1 MIYSSIFYFKKISK
15 IGGTEQ
21 FLYEIAKKY
30 KDWDITVFFDE
41 ADKNQLK
48 RLKQLVRCKKRIKGE
63 KIMCKKAF
71 FNFNIDAIDD
81 IESTEN
87 YYAFVS
93 HANYEEIGYK
103 PPIEHPKLNH
113 FIGVSQFATD
123 KLNEY
128 GNKLGLNFKAVK
140 CYDPLTL
147 EPKQKVPIIVS
158 ACRLDDKV
166 KGGERTLKLID
177 ALDRYCEKNNRQY
190 LWLIFTNKTSIE
202 LTSPNAIYMQPRVD
216 VRPYIAMADW
226 VAQLSNDMETYCYTT
241 NEANGY
247 GVPIITTPLSVYK
260 ELPVTDNERIVLD
273 WDCSNVDEIARLIF
287 EKEVKPF
294 NYNPPKD
301 EWDKFLA
308 NDKSN
313 YEEEKNMKVKVRCVR
328 DYFDLKLNKLIQP
341 KEDDENY
348 ERIIT
353 RERAEEIIDKTDG
366 AIEIIETIKEQKET
380 ADIPK
385 KSTIK
390 KQPKKEKAVR

>member
-1 MIYSSIFYFKKISK
+1 MIYSNIFYFKKISK

-30 KDWDITVFFDE
+30 KDWDITIFFDE
-41 ADKNQLK
+41 ADYNQLK
-48 RLKQLVRCKKRIKGE
+48 RLKKYVRCKKRIKSE
-63 KIMCKKAF
+63 KVICNRAF
-71 FNFNIDAIDD
+71 FNFNIDMIDD
-81 IESTEN
+81 VESTEN

-103 PPIEHPKLNH
+103 PPINHPKLNH
-113 FIGVSQFATD
+113 FIGVSQFATN
-123 KLNEY
+123 KLDEY
-128 GNKLGLNFKAVK
+128 GKKIGMNIKTIK

-147 EPKQKVPIIVS
+147 EPKQKVLIIVS

-177 ALDRYCEKNNRQY
+177 ALDRYCEKHNRQY
-190 LWLIFTNKTSIE
+190 LWLIFTNKTNIE
-202 LTSPNAIYMQPRVD
+202 IYSPNAIYMKPRVD

-273 WDCSNVDEIARLIF
+273 WDCSNVDEIARLVF

-294 NYNPPKD
+294 KYTPPKD
-301 EWDKFLA
+301 DWDKILV
-308 NDKSN
+308 NVKSN
-313 YEEEKNMKVKVRCVR
+313 YEEEKNMKVKVRCLR
-328 DYFDLKLNKLIQP
+328 NYFDLELNKLITAS
-341 KEDDENY
+341 KEDKNY

-353 RERAEEIIDKTDG
+353 RERADEIIDKTNG
-366 AIEIIETIKEQKET
+366 AIEILETVRQEKKET
-380 ADIPK
+380 ATKPRK
-385 KSTIK
+385 TTR
-390 KQPKKEKAVR
+390 KQPKKETAVR